1 MNYINKRKMLEKKY
15 CNICLH
21 NKLPLEQK
29 GDRVLS
35 VSPGSYFYHTGINAT
50 IKDVIEYKRLSK
62 KAHNGYRLYLENEVN
77 KIVPVKEILK
87 ELKINYFFEFKNAIA
102 EGSFEELNGL
112 LYSLKIKTL
121 KKYQYNRMV
130 RLLKIWGKEST
141 KYHYFVTGAKRRLHY
156 KYLNKEI

>member
-50 IKDVIEYKRLSK
+50 TKDVIEYKRLSK

-87 ELKINYFFEFKNAIA
+87 ELKINYFFEFKNAIV
-102 EGSFEELNGL
+102 ESSFEELNGL